1 MELVGQ
7 LALERER
14 GRVSP
19 PTASGDVTC
28 SMLNAHCSMLMPLPK
43 HPKPPAEDGKRLA
56 GPADQDISALGGM
69 GELGMGELS
78 TFMPG
83 PPIL

>member
-28 SMLNAHCSMLMPLPK
+28 SMLNAHASAQTPQ
-43 HPKPPAEDGKRLA
+43 PPAEDGERLA

-69 GELGMGELS
+69 GQLS
-78 TFMPG
+78 AFMPG
-83 PPIL
+83 PLIL